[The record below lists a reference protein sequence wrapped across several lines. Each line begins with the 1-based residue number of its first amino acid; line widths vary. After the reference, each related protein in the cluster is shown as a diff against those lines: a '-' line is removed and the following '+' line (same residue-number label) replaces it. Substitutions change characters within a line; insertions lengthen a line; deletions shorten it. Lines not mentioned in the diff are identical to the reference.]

1 MIILKGDSVSIK
13 INEPYPASSIYS
25 KYMIELKKMSDEELM
40 DEYARLCETVSDPV
54 STIKKSIIVDFFV
67 RFDKEYLFE

>member
-1 MIILKGDSVSIK
+1 MSIK

-40 DEYARLCETVSDPV
+40 DEYARLSEMVADPV

-67 RFDKEYLFE
+67 RFNKEYLFE